1 MAEKRVLRDADKA
14 PGTRPAAKKTPS
26 KAGTAKQEP
35 AKQKP
40 VKQKSV
46 KSSKASEKKPVKRN
60 PARPSEPPEK
70 KAKQTKPPVKQAK
83 AGKPPAPQGKPPKKG
98 KPPVNPA
105 MDGKGMAKTP
115 KAGKSH
121 GKAAKPDG
129 SKAGRPQER
138 RKSVPAPRPQAPQ
151 KAARKPTERPVEA
164 ARPKEKRKPEKSIVV
179 QSTQSFLPIQDVRN
193 GVIITKDNRYLRI
206 VEFTPIN
213 FMLRSA
219 MEQASIIDSFAAM
232 LKVAPAKV
240 QFKSFARKADKERL
254 LSKLR
259 ENLKEEENP
268 LCRRLLRE
276 YMQLI
281 SSVADQNGVSRR
293 FFMVVEYEAESGH
306 NSTFEDI
313 AHALDI
319 TVHSIK
325 GFMRQC
331 GNEMVKTNDF
341 LGVDVQQLEIL
352 YDLLNRSRA
361 ESVPFSDHYPQ
372 IVSRYMDYTHRSYQ
386 DPPFIPVT
394 EFFAPR
400 SINLADSKYIVVDG
414 KYYTFAYI
422 PTKNFNNA
430 EYAGWLSY
438 LANAGEGI
446 DVDIFLGKVPKERA
460 QDSIVRQ
467 IRFKRLA
474 LNDSEDTNAD
484 FDELQGAIS
493 SGFYLKE
500 GLSNNEDLYYMSVL
514 ITIVGDSVEE
524 IEYKFREL
532 NRISISHD
540 KKLKMCRWQMEQAF
554 LSALPLGRLDRG
566 IQKKAKRNVL
576 TSSAASTYLFSSFEI
591 CDDDGVLLGLNKSN
605 RSLAVVDIFNTAKY
619 NNANMAI
626 LGSSGAGKTFTMQ
639 CLATRMR
646 EKGIQVFIL
655 APDKGHEFKRA
666 CNSIGGQYVLISS
679 GSPHRINIMEI
690 RPQDDE
696 VQKLIDG
703 DDLEMSRLADKASQV
718 GLFVKLLAD
727 DMSKEEEQLLDE
739 AIMRTYAKK
748 GITTDNRSL
757 YRNGK
762 DGPYKEMPILE
773 DLYDELKKDPLSR
786 RIANILNRL
795 VHGSASSFNG
805 QTNVDLDNKYIVL
818 DISRLSEGLKTV
830 GMFVAL
836 DFVWDKAKEDRT
848 KRKAVFMDE
857 LWTLIGSSSDPM
869 AAKFVLSIFKTIR
882 GYGGAAIAATQDLTD
897 FFALDNGNYGKGI
910 INNSQTKII
919 LKLGQGEAKFVSE
932 TLGLTSTETMEITKF
947 ERGNGLVITNG
958 NNVMIEFKAGKL
970 ETELITTDR
979 LLLTEYAV
987 NRRLE
992 QQADGDEECEE
1003 VIQLC

>member
-83 AGKPPAPQGKPPKKG
+83 AGKPPAAQGKPPKKG

-394 EFFAPR
+394 EDR
-400 SINLADSKYIVVDG
+400 KSVV
-414 KYYTFAYI
+414 
-422 PTKNFNNA
+422 
-430 EYAGWLSY
+430 
-438 LANAGEGI
+438 
-446 DVDIFLGKVPKERA
+446 
-460 QDSIVRQ
+460 
-467 IRFKRLA
+467 
-474 LNDSEDTNAD
+474 
-484 FDELQGAIS
+484 
-493 SGFYLKE
+493 
-500 GLSNNEDLYYMSVL
+500 
-514 ITIVGDSVEE
+514 
-524 IEYKFREL
+524 
-532 NRISISHD
+532 
-540 KKLKMCRWQMEQAF
+540 
-554 LSALPLGRLDRG
+554 
-566 IQKKAKRNVL
+566 
-576 TSSAASTYLFSSFEI
+576 
-591 CDDDGVLLGLNKSN
+591 
-605 RSLAVVDIFNTAKY
+605 
-619 NNANMAI
+619 
-626 LGSSGAGKTFTMQ
+626 
-639 CLATRMR
+639 
-646 EKGIQVFIL
+646 
-655 APDKGHEFKRA
+655 
-666 CNSIGGQYVLISS
+666 
-679 GSPHRINIMEI
+679 
-690 RPQDDE
+690 
-696 VQKLIDG
+696 
-703 DDLEMSRLADKASQV
+703 
-718 GLFVKLLAD
+718 
-727 DMSKEEEQLLDE
+727 
-739 AIMRTYAKK
+739 
-748 GITTDNRSL
+748 
-757 YRNGK
+757 
-762 DGPYKEMPILE
+762 
-773 DLYDELKKDPLSR
+773 
-786 RIANILNRL
+786 
-795 VHGSASSFNG
+795 
-805 QTNVDLDNKYIVL
+805 
-818 DISRLSEGLKTV
+818 
-830 GMFVAL
+830 
-836 DFVWDKAKEDRT
+836 
-848 KRKAVFMDE
+848 
-857 LWTLIGSSSDPM
+857 
-869 AAKFVLSIFKTIR
+869 
-882 GYGGAAIAATQDLTD
+882 
-897 FFALDNGNYGKGI
+897 
-910 INNSQTKII
+910 
-919 LKLGQGEAKFVSE
+919 
-932 TLGLTSTETMEITKF
+932 
-947 ERGNGLVITNG
+947 
-958 NNVMIEFKAGKL
+958 
-970 ETELITTDR
+970 
-979 LLLTEYAV
+979 
-987 NRRLE
+987 
-992 QQADGDEECEE
+992 
-1003 VIQLC
+1003 